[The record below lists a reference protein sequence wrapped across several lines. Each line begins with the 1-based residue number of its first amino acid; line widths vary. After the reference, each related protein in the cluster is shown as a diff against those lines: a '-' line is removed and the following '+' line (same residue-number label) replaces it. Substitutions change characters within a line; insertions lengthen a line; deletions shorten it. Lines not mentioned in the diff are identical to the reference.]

1 VNSLLEYYTF
11 IRSYIDIELL
21 IIILAGL
28 FYTLLFYVKELLLKT
43 IKVRNKNVKEEN
55 KQENESY

>member
-1 VNSLLEYYTF
+1 MNSLLEYYTF
-11 IRSYIDIELL
+11 IRSYIDTELL

-28 FYTLLFYVKELLLKT
+28 FYTLLFYVKELLLKK

>member
-11 IRSYIDIELL
+11 IRSYIDTELL

>member
-1 VNSLLEYYTF
+1 MNSLLEYYTF
-11 IRSYIDIELL
+11 IRSYIDTELL

>member
-1 VNSLLEYYTF
+1 MNSLLEYYTF
-11 IRSYIDIELL
+11 IRSYIDTELL

-28 FYTLLFYVKELLLKT
+28 FYTLLFYVRELLLKT

>member
-1 VNSLLEYYTF
+1 MNSLLEYYTV
-11 IRSYIDIELL
+11 IRSYIDTELL

-28 FYTLLFYVKELLLKT
+28 FYTLFFYVKELLLKT

-55 KQENESY
+55 K

>member
-1 VNSLLEYYTF
+1 MNSLLEYYTF
-11 IRSYIDIELL
+11 IRSYIDTELL
-21 IIILAGL
+21 IIILAGVSFAL
-28 FYTLLFYVKELLLKT
+28 VFYVKELLLKT

>member
-1 VNSLLEYYTF
+1 VNSLLEYCTV
-11 IRSYIDIELL
+11 IRSYVDAELL

-28 FYTLLFYVKELLLKT
+28 FFTLLFYVKELILKT

-55 KQENESY
+55 K

>member
-1 VNSLLEYYTF
+1 MNSLLEYYTF

>member
-1 VNSLLEYYTF
+1 MNSLLEYYTF
-11 IRSYIDIELL
+11 IRSYIDTELL

-28 FYTLLFYVKELLLKT
+28 FFTLLFYVKELLLKT

>member
-1 VNSLLEYYTF
+1 MNSLLEYHTF
-11 IRSYIDIELL
+11 IRLYIDTELL
-21 IIILAGL
+21 IIILAGVSFAL
-28 FYTLLFYVKELLLKT
+28 VFYVKELLLKK

>member
-11 IRSYIDIELL
+11 IRLYIDTELL
-21 IIILAGL
+21 IIILAGISFAL
-28 FYTLLFYVKELLLKT
+28 VFYVKELLLKK